1 MLNELTSI
9 LNTNS
14 IFTLYQPIV
23 SLLDGDVV
31 GYEILSRGPVN
42 SPLHAPSSLFEVAK
56 EYNKTAELELL
67 CKKNTSHN
75 LKDIDSSTL
84 LFINVDP
91 LVFEDTAFKQY
102 ILNDFLRSKK
112 IQPSNIVFEINENT
126 NITNYD
132 EFNASLNDYIDH
144 GYKIALDDLGTG
156 NSGLKTLTEI
166 KPNYIKIDMYFIRN
180 IDTDSFKQK
189 LIESFV
195 KFANSTNIKVIA
207 EGIETKEE
215 LETLISLGV
224 FAGQGYYLGKPS
236 NKLAI
241 LPKTLKDFII
251 NCNNNKNIDITK
263 IYSHCIGEIARI
275 DKAFPMNCSCK
286 SIKDYCD
293 NNLLSGVVIVEDNI
307 PKGLVMKYSLDS
319 VLATQFGVAVFSKR
333 PVRLIMDTNP
343 LIIDYFTSV
352 YDVSRISMTRKSD
365 NIYDYIII
373 TKNDKYYGVVTIQ
386 SLLDFTTQLEYNY
399 ARHLSPLTELP
410 GNALIEK
417 ILSDSLKS
425 NLFCCVLYLDLDN
438 FKVYNDCYGFENGDK
453 IIKYTAKLIERESH
467 KLFSDKAFVGHIG
480 GDDFICM
487 FESSLEECNL
497 LCENIISE
505 FDLGV
510 VNFFNEKDSK
520 NKYIE
525 CYNRAGNKD
534 IFPLTSISIGG
545 FFGNIN
551 NFNNTEELAMF
562 MSSMKK
568 EAKKIEGS
576 SYIINQ
582 I

>member
-31 GYEILSRGPVN
+31 GYEILSRGPIS
-42 SPLHAPSSLFEVAK
+42 SPLHAPSNLFEVAK

-91 LVFEDTAFKQY
+91 LVFEDTTFKQY

-126 NITNYD
+126 NITNYY

-189 LIESFV
+189 LVESFV

-236 NKLAI
+236 NELAT
-241 LPKTLKDFII
+241 LPKNLKNFII

-417 ILSDSLKS
+417 ILSDSLRS

-487 FESSLEECNL
+487 FESSLEECKF

-576 SYIINQ
+576 SYVINQ

>member
-1 MLNELTSI
+1 
-9 LNTNS
+9 
-14 IFTLYQPIV
+14 
-23 SLLDGDVV
+23 
-31 GYEILSRGPVN
+31 
-42 SPLHAPSSLFEVAK
+42 
-56 EYNKTAELELL
+56 
-67 CKKNTSHN
+67 
-75 LKDIDSSTL
+75 
-84 LFINVDP
+84 
-91 LVFEDTAFKQY
+91 
-102 ILNDFLRSKK
+102 
-112 IQPSNIVFEINENT
+112 
-126 NITNYD
+126 
-132 EFNASLNDYIDH
+132 
-144 GYKIALDDLGTG
+144 
-156 NSGLKTLTEI
+156 
-166 KPNYIKIDMYFIRN
+166 
-180 IDTDSFKQK
+180 
-189 LIESFV
+189 
-195 KFANSTNIKVIA
+195 
-207 EGIETKEE
+207 
-215 LETLISLGV
+215 
-224 FAGQGYYLGKPS
+224 
-236 NKLAI
+236 
-241 LPKTLKDFII
+241 
-251 NCNNNKNIDITK
+251 
-263 IYSHCIGEIARI
+263 
-275 DKAFPMNCSCK
+275 MNCSCK

-417 ILSDSLKS
+417 ILSDSLRS

-551 NFNNTEELAMF
+551 NFKNTEELAMF

-582 I
+582 T